1 MRISDYRYV
10 DNAARMASL
19 GVMADDADISR
30 RLTPYR
36 ALDDWA
42 VIWEGVCERIDALG
56 GGSIGSSMGGL
67 ADKQALDVMPL
78 AWLNVFSSGRIECT
92 RTAIESNFATAQGD
106 FNDMG
111 PLDTS
116 RWADSYG
123 FVSEQCGE
131 KDRLLRYYELLGLD
145 DPNGVQDPGI
155 MLNYRQAKVRSNFLW
170 QNDAYSFYPLTAG
183 THNEGEIRFVIQG
196 DSDIYGRVRIFGY
209 EWDADD
215 GETTHNPTYTLA
227 MQKRVSSG
235 CNPANDEWDAL
246 YLVFDL
252 ECTGRGWYWT
262 DAQQTDSEM
271 AERTVGALA
280 VAKVTASGSP
290 RSFAFSAAVD
300 PSNWMP
306 KIRAMCQLPT
316 HNYYRRKWDVTIK
329 KVHPILTIN
338 PRAVAARYFGPND

>member
-36 ALDDWA
+36 ALDDCA
-42 VIWEGVCERIDALG
+42 VIWEGVYERVDALG
-56 GGSIGSSMGGL
+56 GGSLGVSIGGIP
-67 ADKQALDVMPL
+67 DKQALDVLPL
-78 AWLNVFSSGRIECT
+78 AWFRVLSNGLTECT
-92 RTAIESNFATAQGD
+92 RTAIESNFATAQAD
-106 FNDMG
+106 FNNMG

-123 FVSEQCGE
+123 FVSDQCGE
-131 KDRLLRYYELLGLD
+131 KDWLLRFYELLGLD

-170 QNDAYSFYPLTAG
+170 QNDAYNFSPLTIG
-183 THNEGEIRFVIQG
+183 TRNDGEIRFVVQG
-196 DSDIYGRVRIFGY
+196 DSHVFGY

-235 CNPANDEWDAL
+235 YNPANDEWDAL

-252 ECTGRGWYWT
+252 ECTGCGWYWT
-262 DAQQTDSEM
+262 DVQQTDSDR
-271 AERTVGALA
+271 AQRTVSALA

-290 RSFAFSAAVD
+290 RSFAFSAAAD
-300 PSNWMP
+300 PGNWMP
-306 KIRAMCQLPT
+306 KIRAMCQLPS
-316 HNYYRRKWDVTIK
+316 HNYHHITWDMTIR